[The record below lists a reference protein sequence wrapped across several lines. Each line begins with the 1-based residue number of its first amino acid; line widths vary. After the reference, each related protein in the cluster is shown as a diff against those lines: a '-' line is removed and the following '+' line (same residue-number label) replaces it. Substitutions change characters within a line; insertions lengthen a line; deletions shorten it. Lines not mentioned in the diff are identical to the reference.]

1 MGRVSDLANTVI
13 NKTGPDKTEAEKL
26 QHLGKRDKNTPE
38 SMYKTKRPETDV
50 SCETASKSQS
60 FQAKC

>member
-26 QHLGKRDKNTPE
+26 QHLGKR
-38 SMYKTKRPETDV
+38 
-50 SCETASKSQS
+50 
-60 FQAKC
+60 